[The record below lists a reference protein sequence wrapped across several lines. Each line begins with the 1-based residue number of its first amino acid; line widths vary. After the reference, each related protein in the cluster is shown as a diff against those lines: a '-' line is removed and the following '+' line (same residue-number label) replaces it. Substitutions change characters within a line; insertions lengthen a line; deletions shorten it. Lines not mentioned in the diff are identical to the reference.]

1 MTENQQADCVQSRQ
15 AGFVRCCLYRLSAL
29 QTCQSLGDSA
39 EVVQYH
45 KEESYRQNEDPHRRR
60 LHDHNAK
67 QEQGCGVGGK
77 LGVVDREGDIFPG
90 IHDADAVA
98 DEIAGK
104 GCDGCAHNAPD
115 MDEDDVQHDVYHG
128 CYQARPERVGGVL
141 GRRVYAAEELVKAH
155 HENAHDQHR
164 RIRKCSGIFRIRVGV
179 NKDVGEDPH
188 KDNES
193 GAGDK
198 HKRLVCVEYPM
209 IEPAAV
215 LGVVLFDGG
224 HIPRLEKNR
233 RDGGNQ
239 IRDLGGNAVD
249 AGSSFSDQTGRP
261 GHIPD
266 KQTVGKSGHQ
276 PEQGGRDQRNGE
288 LQHHAQ
294 DLLVHIP
301 QPEKPV
307 QSGDAPQ
314 EQSRQQVGQDNGNQK
329 TGNTQMESGDKCNI
343 KDKQGQRGE
352 NAVHGKEPHQPSGS
366 HEL

>member
-1 MTENQQADCVQSRQ
+1 MLE
-15 AGFVRCCLYRLSAL
+15 
-29 QTCQSLGDSA
+29 
-39 EVVQYH
+39 
-45 KEESYRQNEDPHRRR
+45 
-60 LHDHNAK
+60 
-67 QEQGCGVGGK
+67 
-77 LGVVDREGDIFPG
+77 
-90 IHDADAVA
+90 
-98 DEIAGK
+98 
-104 GCDGCAHNAPD
+104 
-115 MDEDDVQHDVYHG
+115 
-128 CYQARPERVGGVL
+128 
-141 GRRVYAAEELVKAH
+141 
-155 HENAHDQHR
+155 
-164 RIRKCSGIFRIRVGV
+164 RIRTKTMSPALAINI
-179 NKDVGEDPH
+179 NDWYA
-188 KDNES
+188 S
-193 GAGDK
+193 I
-198 HKRLVCVEYPM
+198 PM

-301 QPEKPV
+301 QPEEPV

-314 EQSRQQVGQDNGNQK
+314 EQSRQQVGQDDGDQK
-329 TGNTQMESGDKCNI
+329 TGNAKMESGNKCNI
-343 KDKQGQRGE
+343 KINRVSV
-352 NAVHGKEPHQPSGS
+352 ARMPSMAKS
-366 HEL
+366 RTSPLARTNCEAICRKPEVIQ